1 MLYLHRAN
9 HLITHTA
16 IHLRNIKTV
25 NAMKYIYIIITA
37 LCLFGCKSQREKELH
52 GAVEA
57 LAGEY
62 RFYYKLNVDS
72 RPCHV
77 IRSSLNK
84 IDSLATDK
92 EIEALAKRHPT
103 PLVRLY
109 MFQLLL
115 KRNVGNCMDIAIH
128 QIRDTSAVEVDDT
141 AGFTSYGTYYLDRI
155 NNVRINL
162 LTSSCKDKNL
172 AALDS
177 VLLHSYGIKDILYYK
192 ELFKKIPAK
201 PEYYNIIRKHY
212 VEYGNAYALIALAK
226 YRKEQDKKL
235 INDALLGYSQK
246 PVPCGF
252 DNMRDI
258 ALYAIGEWP
267 DDAYIDALK
276 RFSNNYLFDEYVSF
290 GKTLRLVFKAL
301 MAYDDDWSRLL
312 IRKSIDFMKG
322 RGNKLDLQL
331 YMNVLNETYNKI
343 KGTGTSELSSLSLNF
358 YDSTKRKV
366 FTVTFNNGKM
376 FVERNIK
383 KIEIKKNLKT
393 NEVVSTD
400 TVLLNKKDNITINEH
415 DKSAILALLKRMATQ
430 PQTPKRHGVIDD
442 GFYCDVKYKNGH
454 VTINSNTLTSD
465 TSVASLVNLI
475 RMMSPIKIAF

>member
-1 MLYLHRAN
+1 
-9 HLITHTA
+9 
-16 IHLRNIKTV
+16 
-25 NAMKYIYIIITA
+25 MKYIYIIITA
-37 LCLFGCKSQREKELH
+37 LCLLGCKNQREKELH
-52 GAVEA
+52 NAIETLTVENM
-57 LAGEY
+57 
-62 RFYYKLNVDS
+62 FYYKLNVDS

-92 EIEALAKRHPT
+92 EIEGLARRHST
-103 PLVRLY
+103 PIVRLY

-115 KRNVGNCMDIAIH
+115 KRNVGSCMDIAIH
-128 QIRDTSAVEVDDT
+128 QIRDTSSVEVDDT
-141 AGFTSYGTYYLDRI
+141 AGFTSYGTYYPDRI

-162 LTSSCKDKNL
+162 LTSSCKDENL
-172 AALDS
+172 AALYS

-212 VEYGNAYALIALAK
+212 IEYGNAYALIALAK

-301 MAYDDDWSRLL
+301 MTYDDDWSRQL

-322 RGNKLDLQL
+322 RGNKLDFQL
-331 YMNVLNETYNKI
+331 YMDVLNKTYNKI

-358 YDSTKRKV
+358 YDYTKRKV
-366 FTVTFNNGKM
+366 FTVTFNGGKM
-376 FVERNIK
+376 FVERNIRK
-383 KIEIKKNLKT
+383 VEIKKNMKT
-393 NEVVSTD
+393 NEIISTD
-400 TVLLNKKDNITINEH
+400 TVLLNKKDSITLNEH
-415 DKSAILALLKRMATQ
+415 DKNTILTLLKRIAAQ

-442 GFYCDVKYKNGH
+442 EFYCDVKYKSGH
-454 VTINSNTLTSD
+454 VTITGNTLTGD